1 MFNFIVEI
9 NEPLTNI
16 EPKLRWV
23 FDTIYPDYLPKTIAW
38 QEIGFNQRSQDQ
50 GIVKEVRGEER
61 RGQES

>member
-16 EPKLRWV
+16 ESKLRWV
-23 FDTIYPDYLPKTIAW
+23 LAKTIAW